1 MQFKYSALAVVA
13 LSGLAAAQIPS
24 CATTCIANAIS
35 SATTCGATDTA
46 CQCETA
52 NKAAI
57 QAAAT
62 PCVESSCTSAEILR
76 KSTLVE
82 S

>member
-1 MQFKYSALAVVA
+1 MQFTYSTLAVVA

-24 CATTCIANAIS
+24 CATECLANAAK
-35 SATTCGATDTA
+35 SAAPSCGASDTA
-46 CQCETA
+46 CQCEPA

-62 PCVESSCTSAEILR
+62 PCVIGACPASELNG
-76 KSTLVE
+76 TLATL
-82 S
+82 